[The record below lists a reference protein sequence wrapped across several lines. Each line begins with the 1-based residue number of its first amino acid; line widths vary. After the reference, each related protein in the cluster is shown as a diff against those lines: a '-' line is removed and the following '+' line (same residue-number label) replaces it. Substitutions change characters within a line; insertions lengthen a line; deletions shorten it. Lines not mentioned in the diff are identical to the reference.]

1 MSDQEIRP
9 LIIFEH
15 VSKQFTAKKRQVD
28 ALKDISLQI
37 NRGDIFGIIGF
48 SGAGKSTLMRMVNAL
63 EIPTSG
69 RVIVAEQDVSV
80 LKGKSLRN
88 LRKNIGMIFQQF
100 NLLDSKSVYDNIAI
114 PLILNKADKNSIGK
128 RVNEVLD
135 FVGLADKIHAFPRQL
150 SGGQKQRVG
159 IARALATEPDIL
171 LCDEATSA
179 LDPDTTESILNLLER
194 VNKEL
199 NVTILLVTHM
209 IDVIRKICNRV
220 AVMEHGKVVE
230 EGNVVDVFSSP
241 RYEMTKRFVSTVI
254 PNKIPDSIVE
264 ELKHEKSNYA
274 LIRLHFD
281 SKNATDDMIWQ
292 INTNFP
298 NIRTNVMFATVTE
311 LQGKVVSVII
321 LQIKG
326 DNEEIDKVINLIS
339 AKGIA
344 WEYVTL

>member
-28 ALKDISLQI
+28 AIKDISLQI

-179 LDPDTTESILNLLER
+179 LDPDTTESILNLLGR

-326 DNEEIDKVINLIS
+326 DNEEIEKVINLIS
-339 AKGIA
+339 VKGIA